1 MNLAGGPPV
10 KDQAAPL
17 GCRLRSVSR
26 TTAFNLEDA
35 GGEGIPR
42 GRRFRNL
49 APVPLGKGVGGGVF
63 VVLSGS

>member
-1 MNLAGGPPV
+1 MNLAGGRPD

-26 TTAFNLEDA
+26 TPAA
-35 GGEGIPR
+35 RASR

-49 APVPLGKGVGGGVF
+49 APAPLGKGGVF
-63 VVLSGS
+63 VVLVW